1 MRIPSIPVTA
11 GIPPNSNSGCSHPV
25 SSAAGQNAA
34 GQGVLPLVL
43 YVQSHLPA
51 AAAAEAASLAAFS
64 SSSSSAVDPMS
75 LPVASWE
82 ERTDGIPWLPMNL
95 SLFDERVSAS
105 RLRAVSA
112 APPLAEEEE
121 RGAGGGGGG
130 GAPTTPEDQTTA
142 PVNSDPVGSALRGGG
157 NGGGGGNSA
166 VPADTEQR
174 SSVVEGFEEARAA
187 LTRCVVMDTAND
199 HVGTSS
205 QPSSVLS
212 LLSSAS
218 TRLSPAASP

>member
-1 MRIPSIPVTA
+1 MRIPSLAMTA

-105 RLRAVSA
+105 RLRAASA
-112 APPLAEEEE
+112 SPP
-121 RGAGGGGGG
+121 
-130 GAPTTPEDQTTA
+130 
-142 PVNSDPVGSALRGGG
+142 
-157 NGGGGGNSA
+157 A
-166 VPADTEQR
+166 VPQVR
-174 SSVVEGFEEARAA
+174 RAA
-187 LTRCVVMDTAND
+187 AT
-199 HVGTSS
+199 GF
-205 QPSSVLS
+205 
-212 LLSSAS
+212 
-218 TRLSPAASP
+218 PATPNG